1 MHNNFKIE
9 KTSKRFISL
18 TQTPAIWDPELAN
31 PVTKNI
37 VFPEVLVD

>member
-9 KTSKRFISL
+9 QTSKRFISL
-18 TQTPAIWDPELAN
+18 TQTSAICDPEMAN

-37 VFPEVLVD
+37 VFPEVLLD